1 MGGSK
6 AKTPSRWFRS
16 FRTCVSVDDLDDDLT
31 SVSELATSM
40 LEENQL
46 TIDPEAV
53 DEVDPTSERT
63 LLHTAANDGDLNLVV
78 RLLEIGAE
86 IERSDRNG
94 QTALNLGK
102 SRHLILKSRGN
113 LSSFAMGWQSI
124 GFQN

>member
-1 MGGSK
+1 M
-6 AKTPSRWFRS
+6 
-16 FRTCVSVDDLDDDLT
+16 SVDDLDDDLT

-46 TIDPEAV
+46 TIDPEVV

-102 SRHLILKSRGN
+102 LWVCKFSILRGWKSR
-113 LSSFAMGWQSI
+113 SFLPVSGQ
-124 GFQN
+124 